1 MIRKILEI
9 VILSF
14 LLCNF
19 SFAGV
24 EEVLKEI
31 KKNKDIAQGF
41 NKVIDRGE
49 DNKTNNWRVTNKK
62 ILNSDKNLRK
72 HVVKIVDKSEN
83 YPVRFG
89 KQSLRFEVR
98 NGDGWGWDSRNDR
111 ERVELL
117 ICCVNKKTTWTAWS
131 LYLPNDYEKIFPA
144 KTMLAQFHNDADN
157 PPAFAFENQSDRR
170 TNEGGGYWIEVDEY
184 VGGNNIPK
192 KLLDHSEMLGRWNDI
207 LVNAKWTHKKDG
219 FFKIWI
225 NGKLAFHHK
234 GMTQEKGELIEF
246 HVGIYR
252 SFISRTPEPDKTQIA
267 YYDEIRHAKTCKKL
281 KINDLGYSCKDI
293 ENQN

>member
-1 MIRKILEI
+1 MKKLLGI
-9 VILSF
+9 VVLG
-14 LLCNF
+14 LLICENV
-19 SFAGV
+19 FAGV

-31 KKNKDIAQGF
+31 KKNKDIVQGF
-41 NKVIDRGE
+41 DKVKEFDTWNE
-49 DNKTNNWRVTNKK
+49 WRVTPKA
-62 ILNSDKNLRK
+62 ILKSDKSKRQ
-72 HVVKIVDKSEN
+72 HIVKIVNKSDN
-83 YPVRFG
+83 HPVRFG

-98 NGDGWGWDSRNDR
+98 NGDGWGWDARNDR
-111 ERVELL
+111 ERSELI

-157 PPAFAFENQSDRR
+157 PPAFAFDNQSERHV
-170 TNEGGGYWIEVDEY
+170 NEGGGYWIAVDEY
-184 VGGNNIPK
+184 INKKFLLK
-192 KLLDHSEMLGRWNDI
+192 KLLDHSETLGRWNDI
-207 LVNAKWTHKKDG
+207 LVNAKWTHKENG

-225 NGKLAFHHK
+225 NGKPAFHHK
-234 GMTQEKGELIEF
+234 GMTQEKGENIEF

-252 SFISRTPEPDKTQIA
+252 SFLSRTPGPDKTQIA

>member
-1 MIRKILEI
+1 MKKLLGI
-9 VILSF
+9 VVLS
-14 LLCNF
+14 LLICENV
-19 SFAGV
+19 FAGV

-31 KKNKDIAQGF
+31 KKNKDIVQGF
-41 NKVIDRGE
+41 DKVKEFDTWNE
-49 DNKTNNWRVTNKK
+49 WRVTPKA
-62 ILNSDKNLRK
+62 ILKSDKSKRQ
-72 HVVKIVDKSEN
+72 HIVKIVNKSDN
-83 YPVRFG
+83 HPVRFG

-98 NGDGWGWDSRNDR
+98 NGDGWGWDARNDR
-111 ERVELL
+111 ERSELL

-157 PPAFAFENQSDRR
+157 PPAFAFDNQSERHV
-170 TNEGGGYWIEVDEY
+170 NEGGGFWIAVDEY
-184 VGGNNIPK
+184 INKKFLLK
-192 KLLDHSEMLGRWNDI
+192 KLLDHSETLGRWNDI
-207 LVNAKWTHKKDG
+207 LVNAKWTHKENG

-234 GMTQEKGELIEF
+234 GMTQEKGENIEF

-252 SFISRTPEPDKTQIA
+252 SFLSRTPGPDKTQIA

>member
-1 MIRKILEI
+1 MKKLLGI
-9 VILSF
+9 VVLG
-14 LLCNF
+14 LLICENV
-19 SFAGV
+19 FAGV

-31 KKNKDIAQGF
+31 KKNKDIVQGF
-41 NKVIDRGE
+41 DKVKEFDTWNE
-49 DNKTNNWRVTNKK
+49 WRVTPKA
-62 ILNSDKNLRK
+62 ILKSDKSKRQ
-72 HVVKIVDKSEN
+72 HIVKIVNKSDN
-83 YPVRFG
+83 HPVRFG

-98 NGDGWGWDSRNDR
+98 NGDGWGWDARNDR
-111 ERVELL
+111 ERSELL

-157 PPAFAFENQSDRR
+157 PPAFAFDNQSERHV
-170 TNEGGGYWIEVDEY
+170 NEGGGYWIAVDEY
-184 VGGNNIPK
+184 INKKFLLK
-192 KLLDHSEMLGRWNDI
+192 KLLDHSETLGRWNDI
-207 LVNAKWTHKKDG
+207 LVNAKWTHKENG

-234 GMTQEKGELIEF
+234 GMTQEKGENMEF

-252 SFISRTPEPDKTQIA
+252 SFLSRTPGPDKTQIA